1 MEFFLVQTKRSPH
14 KGGPASNGGRGSW
27 NNNGIFNSGTSTV
40 VFDYSDATIAGNT
53 VFNNITITNGNTAR
67 Y

>member
-1 MEFFLVQTKRSPH
+1 MEVEAL
-14 KGGPASNGGRGSW
+14 G

-40 VFDYSDATIAGNT
+40 SFDYSDATIAGNT